1 MKRTVLIATL
11 MIMIFTGNIFA
22 ILYVNRSCDAYNS
35 CSPNTNGGFA
45 PSMGQMII
53 EGAGYFLASHADM
66 QSFLNKIEL
75 SEINGVNY
83 PGLQE
88 ILNSAI
94 VNMENA
100 AGTYKSLI
108 QAAKET
114 PYNQAV
120 IDKLMKFDYR
130 GFMKKNNLVP
140 DIFLKVRGFLA
151 RGDVTGAYIKLKA
164 SKDAIIIQLH
174 MIKAAIDSNLFP
186 DVNHLYRVNQSYC
199 ETLLFGQYI
208 AQVFN
213 NL

>member
-1 MKRTVLIATL
+1 MKKTILIAAL
-11 MIMIFTGNIFA
+11 MITVFTGNIFA
-22 ILYVNRSCDAYNS
+22 ILYVNRSCDAFNS
-35 CSPNTNGGFA
+35 CSPDVNGGIA

-66 QSFLNKIEL
+66 QGFSNKIEL

-88 ILNSAI
+88 MVNSAI
-94 VNMENA
+94 ANMESA
-100 AGTYKSLI
+100 SAEYKNLI

-120 IDKLMKFDYR
+120 IHKLMKFDYR
-130 GFMKKNNLVP
+130 GFMKKNNLVA
-140 DIFLKVRGFLA
+140 DAFIKVQGFLA

-164 SKDAIIIQLH
+164 SKDDIITRLY
-174 MIKAAIDSNLFP
+174 MIKAAVDSNLFP
-186 DVNHLYRVNQSYC
+186 DINLLYQVNQAYC